1 MLQRDRLSE
10 ISDITVRLSLE
21 KLKSVRGV
29 TVTRKARYARTNQ
42 KDRVLRAQVPLAI
55 SHHEKNELNFS
66 SCWVLEIEP
75 RPV

>member
-21 KLKSVRGV
+21 ISERRH
-29 TVTRKARYARTNQ
+29 RKARYARTNQ

-66 SCWVLEIEP
+66 CWVLDRASTCVISQNHS
-75 RPV
+75 